1 MNQKGDLALKVT
13 YEYAMGQINS
23 SLSGSSGVIFLLSR
37 LLFSPGSRYGCTQN
51 LRYPVAQR
59 LAALQAVDV

>member
-1 MNQKGDLALKVT
+1 MNQEGDLALKVT
-13 YEYAMGQINS
+13 FKFAVSQINS
-23 SLSGSSGVIFLLSR
+23 SFSGSSGVIFLLSR
-37 LLFSPGSRYGCTQN
+37 LLFSPGSRYGCTKN

>member
-1 MNQKGDLALKVT
+1 MNQKGDLALKAT

-23 SLSGSSGVIFLLSR
+23 SLSGSSGVIFLSSR
-37 LLFSPGSRYGCTQN
+37 SPFLPGAHNGCTQN

-59 LAALQAVDV
+59 LATLQAVDV